1 MSIFTLHSRVLADYR
16 DFVTSFFTVAD
27 AQAREFVERA
37 LVDEARLWPDFL
49 LQVSPSYARKATVD
63 ELAERGELHRE
74 TARIF
79 RGAED
84 EPFRLYQHQVEALEK
99 ARRAESYQGTPLDV
113 EGQEIGVVLMQLAV
127 CTATACPLLD
137 EGPGS
142 GIHQSPW
149 EWASSWRA
157 LDLRMATNVPKVR

>member
-1 MSIFTLHSRVLADYR
+1 MAPTTKKAPPPTAVLLGD
-16 DFVTSFFTVAD
+16 DMF
-27 AQAREFVERA
+27 
-37 LVDEARLWPDFL
+37 
-49 LQVSPSYARKATVD
+49 
-63 ELAERGELHRE
+63 
-74 TARIF
+74 
-79 RGAED
+79 
-84 EPFRLYQHQVEALEK
+84 
-99 ARRAESYQGTPLDV
+99 DV